1 MIYIKNEQIYYNII
15 LQSNITGK
23 IIIYINFPCK
33 FENKF
38 CTRWDLI
45 EFLLNEYLKYKKIDK
60 MWLNYNQSNDK

>member
-1 MIYIKNEQIYYNII
+1 M
-15 LQSNITGK
+15 
-23 IIIYINFPCK
+23 NFPCK

-60 MWLNYNQSNDK
+60 MWLNYNQSNDKHLII